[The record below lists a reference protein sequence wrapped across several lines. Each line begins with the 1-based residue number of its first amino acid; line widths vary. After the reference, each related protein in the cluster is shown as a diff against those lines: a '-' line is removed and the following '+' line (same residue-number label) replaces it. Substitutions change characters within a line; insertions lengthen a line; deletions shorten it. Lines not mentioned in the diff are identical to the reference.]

1 MIKRSDYGYYGGLLV
16 FPGGGLIPQDADPG
30 FDCTVPKK
38 QEDLSLRICGIR
50 ETFEETGLLLTKPFE
65 MDRED
70 RNSIRQKIISNP
82 NEWLSFCRNR
92 IRRPCTDSLVYWSN
106 WKSPR
111 HHPNRF
117 DTYFYLAKVDSQR
130 MSETS
135 PDEKESVETVWS
147 TPKEILNRFRHEEI
161 SLLPPQYCQLVELSQ
176 MSWKDLDNQPRV
188 DTIEPVLVEKT
199 NDTTV
204 MKLPDTGRFS
214 GILRLRHKNTKLVG
228 IKWNKESKL

>member
-1 MIKRSDYGYYGGLLV
+1 
-16 FPGGGLIPQDADPG
+16 
-30 FDCTVPKK
+30 
-38 QEDLSLRICGIR
+38 
-50 ETFEETGLLLTKPFE
+50 
-65 MDRED
+65 
-70 RNSIRQKIISNP
+70 
-82 NEWLSFCRNR
+82 
-92 IRRPCTDSLVYWSN
+92 
-106 WKSPR
+106 
-111 HHPNRF
+111 
-117 DTYFYLAKVDSQR
+117 